1 MIEREYIREGLLF
14 EYPLTRVDGGSC
26 DARCVF
32 VVDAVLDGGFCE
44 CSPRAVFAVEDIME
58 YGEPYRPVV
67 TLHVDEEKGEKRESR
82 DTTDDGMREL
92 LRGMSREGTGKM
104 PSVEVVKD
112 VESEDSGNPLRAAW
126 PMEAAQPAA
135 APGRVY
141 IGIDP
146 GAQGYVCVDY
156 GGRYGFLALKGL
168 GWREL
173 AEWLRGV
180 RDGSGGRCACCMES
194 IHAVYGSS
202 AKATFSF
209 GECFGALQGILSAL
223 GIPYHLVPPKTWQK
237 EMWVSEDRVWAQKGG
252 RRSVD
257 NKGTSKRAAERL
269 YPGVDFRRTGKCK
282 TLDDNKCDAALI
294 CGYGRRKGI

>member
-1 MIEREYIREGLLF
+1 MIERKDIRKGLLF
-14 EYPLTRVDGGSC
+14 EYPMSRVDRGGG
-26 DARCVF
+26 DTLCVF
-32 VVDAVLDGGFCE
+32 VVDDIRDGGFCV
-44 CSPRAVFAVEDIME
+44 CSPAAVFAVEEIMK
-58 YGEPYRPVV
+58 YGEPYRPPV
-67 TLHVDEEKGEKRESR
+67 TLYVDEVKGVKVESC
-82 DTTDDGMREL
+82 DTTDEEMREL
-92 LRGMSREGTGKM
+92 LRSVSREGTAVTDAPGDAADAE
-104 PSVEVVKD
+104 PAGVVGAVEAVGPVVPVK
-112 VESEDSGNPLRAAW
+112 
-126 PMEAAQPAA
+126 PAA
-135 APGRVY
+135 ASERVY

-156 GGRYGFLALKGL
+156 GGRQDFLALRGL
-168 GWREL
+168 GWREV

-180 RDGSGGRCACCMES
+180 RDGCGGRCVCCMES

-223 GIPYHLVPPKTWQK
+223 GIPYHLVPPKAWQK
-237 EMWVSEDRVWAQKGG
+237 EMWVSEDRVWVQKCG
-252 RRSVD
+252 RRGVD
-257 NKGTSKRAAERL
+257 NKATSKRAAGRL